1 MDLISLGLTPR
12 RSKKILRLVNNN
24 RISLTIKN
32 EFEKLNSFTK
42 SFLANQL
49 AAEEQL
55 KGKVNDTLLEAFEEL
70 YYLFDCEN
78 FKFEKVSYVSLTKL
92 KALYKKVDGLN
103 DVTTTAEEDNL
114 SKIIMD
120 IIQKYII
127 LTTTLKNSDSLI
139 YKTLVLKSQYVYWE
153 SVNNSTVN
161 KLIYFVQSSPFRF
174 YNFALEIFNKTKKLL
189 EDNVYQVTN
198 HSIGTEEDNYI
209 YYSWKVV
216 KNLSRAIYSTFSK
229 ALHQD
234 TPSIGFLSI
243 ERNSIQ
249 WYLNAIKFVIKF
261 PVTVVSKDVHLKL
274 KQIKYEIKHNISN
287 IDILIK
293 CNPDDYLSS
302 LMDILDIDKDSSN
315 QVLQAIDNTIKFDQK
330 SYTETAE
337 PSFAVRYWVVIAFII
352 FYGPSQSRKI
362 YTNRDEI
369 IHWIKYNGIE
379 PVVGFFKNWVVR
391 PLYDM
396 LDILRSD
403 SDITIT
409 TKDSLKSDVGSLENM
424 VYEFAKDNHIE
435 TTPVQVSQDVKNG
448 DLKIIMSRYEDE
460 IKSPIKYLI
469 SGSLLRLIL
478 IQIQKVKV
486 DGAVAIN
493 GIDKL
498 LKSQQLVFGI
508 VSISPSIYILYQLY
522 QYLTADKP
530 IVLNGK
536 QLNIIC
542 LKCLNNIE
550 NLLILLESEQHSD
563 YEGELLIEIINL
575 LVCSNALIPLELKD
589 DWVDDL
595 NALNDSQYNIAT
607 KLDLIR
613 KIWNMYGPYF
623 R

>member
-12 RSKKILRLVNNN
+12 RSKKILRLINNN
-24 RISLTIKN
+24 RISLTINN

-42 SFLANQL
+42 SFLADQL

-55 KGKVNDTLLEAFEEL
+55 KGKIDDTLFEAFQEL

-78 FKFEKVSYVSLTKL
+78 FKFEKVSNISLTKL
-92 KALYKKVDGLN
+92 KDIYKKVYQFGNITAN
-103 DVTTTAEEDNL
+103 DDNM
-114 SKIIMD
+114 SKTISD
-120 IIQKYII
+120 IIQRYIV
-127 LTTTLKNSDSLI
+127 LTTALKNSDSLI

-153 SVNNSTVN
+153 SVNNSTLN
-161 KLIYFVQSSPFRF
+161 KLIYFVQTTPFRL
-174 YNFALEIFNKTKKLL
+174 YNFTLEILTKTKKLL
-189 EDNVYQVTN
+189 EDNVYQVSN
-198 HSIGTEEDNYI
+198 QSAGTEEDNYY
-209 YYSWKVV
+209 YYSWRVF
-216 KNLSRAIYSTFSK
+216 KNISRALYSTFSK

-234 TPSIGFLSI
+234 IPSISFL
-243 ERNSIQ
+243 RTDKNPVH

-261 PVTVVSKDVHLKL
+261 PISIVSKDIHAKL
-274 KQIKYEIKHNISN
+274 RQIKQEIKHNIGD

-293 CNPDDYLSS
+293 SNPDNYLPS
-302 LMDILDIDKDSSN
+302 LIDILDIDKGSSS
-315 QVLQAIDNTIKFDQK
+315 QVLQAIDNTVKFDQK
-330 SYTETAE
+330 SYSATAE
-337 PSFAVRYWVVIAFII
+337 PSFIVRYWVFIAFVI
-352 FYGPSQSRKI
+352 FYGPSQSMNI
-362 YTNRDEI
+362 YNNKDEI
-369 IHWIKYNGIE
+369 VHWIKYNGIE
-379 PVVGFFKNWVVR
+379 PVIGFFKNWVVR
-391 PLYDM
+391 PIYEM

-424 VYEFAKDNHIE
+424 VYEFAKDNHID
-435 TTPVQVSQDVKNG
+435 TSPVQVSQDVKNG
-448 DLKIIMSRYEDE
+448 DLNIIMSRYENE
-460 IKSPIKYLI
+460 IKSPIRYLI

-478 IQIQKVKV
+478 IQIQKGKV

-508 VSISPSIYILYQLY
+508 VSISPSIFILYQLY

-575 LVCSNALIPLELKD
+575 LVCSSALVPLELKD
-589 DWVDDL
+589 DWVNDL
-595 NALNDSQYNIAT
+595 NSLNDSKFNIST
-607 KLDLIR
+607 KLELVR